1 MSAMTATKPSRLRV
15 PKMPWIGP
23 SCAMFP
29 WMPRKRNGMSSSTP
43 ESTSTPSEID
53 SSTRITSPSARAVCR
68 VSRTWPI
75 VTASSARP
83 AVVIQLQSE
92 PDAS

>member
-1 MSAMTATKPSRLRV
+1 
-15 PKMPWIGP
+15 
-23 SCAMFP
+23 
-29 WMPRKRNGMSSSTP
+29 MSSSTP
-43 ESTSTPSEID
+43 ASTSTPSEID
-53 SSTRITSPSARAVCR
+53 SSTRITSPSALAVCR

-75 VTASSARP
+75 VTASNARP